1 MPRETFAALMEP
13 RVCLLWLPYPGL
25 LHQQG
30 QVVHPILL
38 TYSARIDD
46 VREIIGAVG
55 ENEISV
61 CHSVVPVGPPRLGGS
76 GNARG
81 PLDRLDCPLRP
92 SEPDKTPV
100 EQIQPASQHRR

>member
-1 MPRETFAALMEP
+1 MSRGTFAPLRETRA
-13 RVCLLWLPYPGL
+13 CLLWLPYPGL
-25 LHQQG
+25 LDQKR

-46 VREIIGAVG
+46 VREIIFAVG

-61 CHSVVPVGPPRLGGS
+61 CHSVVPVGRSRLCGY

-81 PLDRLDCPLRP
+81 PLDRLDCPFRP

-100 EQIQPASQHRR
+100 EQIQPASQH